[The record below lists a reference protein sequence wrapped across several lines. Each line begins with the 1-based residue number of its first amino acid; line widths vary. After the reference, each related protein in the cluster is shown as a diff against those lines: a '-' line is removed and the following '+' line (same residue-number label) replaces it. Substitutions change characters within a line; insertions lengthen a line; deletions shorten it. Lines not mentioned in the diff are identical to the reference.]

1 MNSEKLR
8 PVTWIVGL
16 VGLLFLSLSLFV
28 LIVAGTAA
36 LPQVGVT
43 GGVGGFCLVV
53 CLVLNRS
60 RLRSLFTTGPG
71 LRYLNTAVA
80 LLLLALIFVMISYIG
95 AQRFRR
101 MDLTRGGIFS
111 LSRETQTVLRERI
124 HEPLTIT
131 ILFEDTGSL
140 EYKCVRELLD
150 RYRAEST
157 MIQAEFID
165 PDNNPDLARETLR
178 KYSLSALDVCIIAYR
193 DRVEVLSKADM
204 FHYKDNMGIGRK
216 KADAFTGEM
225 ALTAAMLRIAEE
237 DPITL
242 CFTQGHKEPQL
253 SNIRKKGEPGL
264 GVLAGQ
270 TGLRNMRCMPINLM
284 KSGTIP
290 DECDVLVIVAPKTD
304 FNELELRIIR
314 EYLFE
319 RRGSMMVFLDPVIRK
334 PVGSE
339 KMFFHENTLEPLL
352 RECGFTLP
360 KAYCLDPSMAALMGD
375 YTSLIITDF
384 ADHKTVNSLRG
395 ANLQMAVARPV
406 QPAEKNQY
414 GFQLQPLMFTSKR
427 AWLMDDPNTRQISA
441 KGRKPARYPLAVCAS
456 RLWKQGEN
464 AVSSRIMV
472 VGDSD
477 FITNANLMPASRD
490 FFVNSAK
497 WMTEREHLI
506 SIGPEM
512 LGNFRI
518 QLAEDTSLTLSI
530 LLWGVLP
537 LLSIVAGCVVWFI
550 RRA

>member
-8 PVTWIVGL
+8 PVTWIAGL
-16 VGLLFLSLSLFV
+16 VGLLFLGLSLFV

-36 LPQVGVT
+36 LPQIGVT
-43 GGVGGFCLVV
+43 AGIGGICLAV
-53 CLVLNRS
+53 CLFMNRT
-60 RLRSLFTTGPG
+60 RLWSFFTAGPG
-71 LRYLNTAVA
+71 LRYLNTAAA
-80 LLLLALIFVMISYIG
+80 LLLLAAVFVMVSYIG

-111 LSRETQTVLRERI
+111 LSQETRMVLRERI

-131 ILFEDTGSL
+131 VLFEDAGSL
-140 EYKCVRELLD
+140 EYKCVHELLD
-150 RYRAEST
+150 RYRSESR
-157 MIQAEFID
+157 MIQARFID
-165 PDNNPDLARETLR
+165 PDNNPDLARQTLR
-178 KYSLSALDVCIIAYR
+178 KYSLNSLDVCIIEYR
-193 DRVEVLSKADM
+193 DRVEVLSRTDM
-204 FHYKDNMGIGRK
+204 FHYKDNMGIGKK

-242 CFTQGHKEPQL
+242 CFTQGHKEPKL
-253 SNIRKKGEPGL
+253 NNIRKKGDPGL

-270 TGLRNMRCMPINLM
+270 AGLRNMRCMPLHLM

-290 DECDVLVIVAPKTD
+290 DQCDVLVIVAPKTD
-304 FNELELRIIR
+304 FNELELRILR

-334 PVGSE
+334 PVGSK
-339 KMFFHENTLEPLL
+339 KMFFHENTIEALL
-352 RECGFTLP
+352 RECGFVLP
-360 KAYCLDPSMAALMGD
+360 EAYCLDPSMAALMGD
-375 YTSLIITDF
+375 YTSLIVTDF
-384 ADHKTVNSLRG
+384 ADHKAVNSLRDG
-395 ANLQMAVARPV
+395 NLQLAVARPV
-406 QPAEKNQY
+406 QPDEKNKY

-427 AWLMDDPNTRQISA
+427 AWLMDDPNARQISA
-441 KGRKPARYPLAVCAS
+441 KGKTPAQYPLAVCAS
-456 RLWKQGEN
+456 RLWTQGKD

-477 FITNANLMPASRD
+477 FITNPNLMPASRD

-518 QLAEDTSLTLSI
+518 QLSEDTSLTLSI